1 MTPPD
6 QPPDGSPGQYLIALH
21 VDRLLLSSPMNSLA
35 ALRLVAAAHAI
46 AICVQPVLAGIYL
59 NGSGA
64 AIRLHEPIGLGL
76 TIAGLVQLL
85 IAMIYWRG
93 GGRLLAPVVTLLI
106 TLGEGLQV
114 GMGYGRQLALHIPL
128 GIALVAGAVCFAF
141 WTSSPSARI
150 RRTTTAEEV
159 TV

>member
-1 MTPPD
+1 MK
-6 QPPDGSPGQYLIALH
+6 
-21 VDRLLLSSPMNSLA
+21 SLA
-35 ALRLVAAAHAI
+35 ALRLVAATHAI
-46 AICVQPVLAGIYL
+46 AICLQPVLAGVYL

-64 AIRLHEPIGLGL
+64 ALRLHGPIGVGL

-85 IAMIYWRG
+85 IAMIYWRA

-114 GMGYGRQLALHIPL
+114 GMGYSRQLALHIPL
-128 GIALVAGAVCFAF
+128 GIALVAGAVAFAV
-141 WTSSPSARI
+141 WTSRI
-150 RRTTTAEEV
+150 KTLQEV